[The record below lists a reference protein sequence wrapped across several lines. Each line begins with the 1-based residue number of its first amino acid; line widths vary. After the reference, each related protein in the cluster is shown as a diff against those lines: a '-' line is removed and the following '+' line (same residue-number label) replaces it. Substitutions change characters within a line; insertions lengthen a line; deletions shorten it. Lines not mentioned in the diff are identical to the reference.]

1 MSTLGIEQSSE
12 SQCRAFLT
20 PPSRLFGSNE
30 RIIAQNMESIRVD
43 ICYRPLRIAWAIGAG
58 DIQGF
63 RSAAR
68 TSNALWGGR
77 FNPIIVVDQQEEAQ
91 DLVNLFRVDVILP
104 IGDSDAV
111 RTFVKR
117 FPYLVKPFMEDSIF
131 FGNADYGSP
140 SRILDIHNALVHLSS
155 KPEWETIKKGQF
167 RLYTWKPDDSLAD
180 VFLMHLG
187 EYPSASEVG
196 IDYRELVKNAAEA
209 TEIEID
215 SAGKLPADTFEHP
228 SISFLSR
235 CGLQRHYS
243 IRSAGWDGPGFYSGD
258 AGNLDDLVTCWNLRA
273 ANIPVLFVDPNHL
286 DRYGDTIAE
295 WDKAM
300 RQMVSGRRFDFE
312 RGLALW
318 ARVDDASN
326 TQDGLD
332 KIMKPFQGR
341 ASVMCRITTDT
352 WKGASVCPPMMHF
365 GEISMLGMVGTE
377 FGRPAISFALEKKPF
392 NEDAW
397 FRIQT
402 LVASVSFIGGLY
414 GDEQHTLVPP
424 FVPELNEFYARA
436 MFFHYDKLRI
446 EPGRIGLL
454 VDVSDT
460 AASLYPLSIDDLV
473 ERIFA
478 FAGFSSKPSEGG
490 LIARQLIAQLG
501 GVDRARAFKI
511 PGVRRLLKTYSP
523 TAPFTENSALQLI
536 GCRDPDDPAA
546 SFKDHENLYIE
557 PRPGDT
563 KLTPA
568 AVFAF
573 LVEKGLFRIG
583 AELTCPNCRLPS
595 WIALD
600 ALRQQV
606 VCELCGHGFDATR
619 QLIDEE
625 WRYRRSGV
633 LGKERNAQGAIPVVL
648 TLQQFEFNLGGL
660 HEGMYSTSLDLTPK
674 AGFDLPKCEV
684 DFVWLIPRPY
694 PERTVVMIGE
704 CKDRGGDRKKGRD
717 SGTIDNEDIENLRRA
732 ADALPNKRFQTFIVL
747 AKLCPFT
754 ADEIAIAKTLNNR
767 YRRRVIMLTARELEP
782 LHFFDRTKLEFK
794 DIKGYG
800 HSVEDLANAAAT
812 MYFKDAPPS

>member
-1 MSTLGIEQSSE
+1 
-12 SQCRAFLT
+12 
-20 PPSRLFGSNE
+20 
-30 RIIAQNMESIRVD
+30 MESIRVD

-63 RSAAR
+63 RAAAR
-68 TSNALWGGR
+68 MSNALWGGR
-77 FNPIIVVDQQEEAQ
+77 FNPIIIVDQQEQAEA
-91 DLVNLFRVDVILP
+91 LVNLFRVDMIFP
-104 IGDSDAV
+104 IGDSEAA
-111 RTFVKR
+111 RSFPGR
-117 FPYLVKPFMEDSIF
+117 FPHLINPFFRDPIF
-131 FGNADYGSP
+131 VGNAQYCNP
-140 SRILDIHNALVHLSS
+140 SQVLDMQNALAYLLH
-155 KPEWETIKKGQF
+155 KPAWEFIKKREV
-167 RLYTWKPDDSLAD
+167 RLYRWKPDDPLAD
-180 VFLMHLG
+180 IFLMHLG
-187 EYPSASEVG
+187 EYPSVAEVS
-196 IDYRELVKNAAEA
+196 IDYREIVRSAAEP
-209 TEIEID
+209 IELDID
-215 SAGKLPADTFEHP
+215 SGSKLPADTFEHP
-228 SISFLSR
+228 SISYLSR
-235 CGLQRHYS
+235 LMLQPHYS
-243 IRSAGWDGPGFYSGD
+243 ASRAGWDSPGFYSGD
-258 AGNLDDLVTCWNLRA
+258 ARNLDDLVTCWNLRA
-273 ANIPVLFVDPNHL
+273 ADIPVLFVDPNHFG
-286 DRYGDTIAE
+286 RYEDTIAE
-295 WDKAM
+295 WDKTM
-300 RQMVSGRRFDFE
+300 RQMVSGRRFDSE

-332 KIMKPFQGR
+332 KVVKPFQGR
-341 ASVMCRITTDT
+341 TSLMCRITTDS
-352 WKGASVCPPMMHF
+352 WKGTSVCPPMMHF
-365 GEISMLGMVGTE
+365 GEVSTLGMVGTE
-377 FGRPAISFALEKKPF
+377 FGRPTISFALEKKPF
-392 NEDAW
+392 NGDPW
-397 FRIQT
+397 FHMQT

-424 FVPELNEFYARA
+424 FVPELNEFYARE
-436 MFFHYDKLRI
+436 MVFRYDKLRS

-454 VDVSDT
+454 IGISDT
-460 AASLYPLSIDDLV
+460 AASLNPLSVDNLI
-473 ERIFA
+473 ERIFNLG
-478 FAGFSSKPSEGG
+478 GFSSKPSEGG

-511 PGVRRLLKTYSP
+511 PGVRRLLKSYSP
-523 TAPFTENSALQLI
+523 TAPFTKNSALQLI
-536 GCRDPDDPAA
+536 GGREPDNPAA
-546 SFKDHENLYIE
+546 SFENHENLYIE

-600 ALRQQV
+600 ALKQQV
-606 VCELCGHGFDATR
+606 VCELCGHEFDATR
-619 QLIDEE
+619 QLIDEK
-625 WRYRRSGV
+625 WQYRRSGV

-648 TLQQFEFNLGGL
+648 TLQQFEFNLGGP

-704 CKDRGGDRKKGRD
+704 CKDQGGDRKKGRD
-717 SGTIDNEDIENLRRA
+717 SGTIDDKDIENLRQA

-794 DIKGYG
+794 DINGYG

-812 MYFKDAPPS
+812 MYFKDAQPS